1 MGESDGHHEG
11 RPLVGD
17 VIAGKYRI
25 ENVAGE
31 GGMGIVYEAE
41 HVILRQRVAVKV
53 LLPGSMPSS
62 EAESRFSLEA
72 AAIARIACEHVV
84 RVMDAGSLPN
94 GYPYLVMEYLDG
106 YDLNEVLE
114 RKGKLPPSEAVDFA
128 LQALEALAHAHAAHV
143 IHRDLKPANLFLA
156 RLPGGREIIKLVDF
170 GISTSFDRNI
180 DEDRILGSPAYMAPE
195 QLRNAQ
201 VDSRTDLWAL
211 GVVLYELMAGVPPFE
226 GTFAELVS
234 GILGRNPIPL
244 TEKTAGIPVGLSNI
258 VARCLKRDADERW
271 SSPAELAEAL
281 APYGTGAWAG
291 ALERIERAL
300 SMVAPMQSPRRF
312 ESLENALDQLESQAF
327 TTIEEETLP
336 PPEDDG
342 PRTLARPRVATAET
356 FGATIPVP
364 PSEAHVIVIRPA
376 SQKLP
381 SIFPLSTPMSSL
393 PPPQAALRI
402 LLIDDSELI
411 LHMHAEALSSAGF
424 DVRATTDVSEFDG
437 LVRDWQPHL
446 VLMDVMMPGI
456 TGDALCRRV
465 KDRYR
470 ATVPVVL
477 LSDLPREQLRGRAE
491 IGAADAF
498 FRKTAD
504 LGALVDF
511 VRNICALT
519 YSPEDLPEL

>member
-1 MGESDGHHEG
+1 MGESDGHEG

-114 RKGKLPPSEAVDFA
+114 RKGTLPPSEAVDFA

-143 IHRDLKPANLFLA
+143 VHRDLKPANLFLA

-170 GISTSFDRNI
+170 GISTSFDRSS
-180 DEDRILGSPAYMAPE
+180 DDDRILGSPAYMAPE
-195 QLRNAQ
+195 QLRNGP

-211 GVVLYELMAGVPPFE
+211 GIVLYELMAGTPPFE
-226 GTFAELVS
+226 GTFSELVGS
-234 GILGRNPIPL
+234 ILGRDPIPL
-244 TEKTAGIPVGLSNI
+244 AEKKPGVPVGLST
-258 VARCLKRDADERW
+258 VVSRCLKRAPDERW
-271 SSPAELAEAL
+271 SSPAELAHAL
-281 APYGTGAWAG
+281 APYGSGAWAG
-291 ALERIERAL
+291 AVERIERAL
-300 SMVAPMQSPRRF
+300 SLVAPIQSPRRF
-312 ESLENALDQLESQAF
+312 ESLENALDELESQAF
-327 TTIEEETLP
+327 TTFDGGPLPAPEEDGPMTLP
-336 PPEDDG
+336 
-342 PRTLARPRVATAET
+342 RPRVATAET

-364 PSEAHVIVIRPA
+364 PSEAHVIVISPA

-381 SIFPLSTPMSSL
+381 SFLPLHSPMMSSL
-393 PPPQAALRI
+393 PPPQNALRI
-402 LLIDDSELI
+402 LLIDDSELT
-411 LHMHAEALSSAGF
+411 LQMHADVLASAGF
-424 DVRATTDVSEFDG
+424 DVRATTDVSEFDS
-437 LVRDWQPHL
+437 LLENWEPHL

-491 IGAADAF
+491 VGAADAF

-504 LGALVDF
+504 LGSLVDF

-519 YSPEDLPEL
+519 YSPEDLPGL